1 MSKLNTVYSFLRTAF
16 HDETS
21 PVYRWVDRVVWL
33 LIAISLA
40 LVYADVRRAGE
51 EVGPRFE
58 FLDSIV
64 LWLFVIELTLRV
76 ASYHPPVLNVLE
88 GNESFRIRQHITGRI
103 RYLFTPMI
111 LLDVLAVLALVP
123 ALRGLRALRLLR
135 LVRGVRFFRYSTPI
149 RGIMRSLQENALL
162 YMFNISFLFSGVGIG
177 GLSIF
182 LAERGVN
189 PAVRN
194 VADGLWWALVT
205 LTTVGYGDVTPV
217 TTLGRLIGGVLMV
230 AGMFTLALF
239 AGTVGST
246 LLRSLMSLRE
256 DTFRM
261 SSFTDHFVVCGFDP
275 SAILLLQALVSE
287 LHESEIEILVF
298 APGER
303 PVELPAQFV
312 WVSGDPTR
320 ESELDKARLP
330 FARVA
335 IIIGDR
341 DQSIQHAD
349 AQTLLTLFTLRS
361 FLAKQRETHQRKH
374 PLHVIAEI
382 LDPENRD
389 HAAAAGAD
397 EVVET
402 TRLGFDL
409 IAHAALVPGSGNVM
423 SSVAASE
430 SDSLYIEENPH
441 AEASAFGEL
450 AQRVRQQYHVVV
462 IGVRARATQRV
473 ELNPDD
479 SLVVQPTDELIY
491 LGSRPVF
498 AESPGD
504 R

>member
-1 MSKLNTVYSFLRTAF
+1 MYSFLRTAF
-16 HDETS
+16 HDEHS
-21 PVYRWVDRVVWL
+21 PVYRWVERVVWL

-40 LVYADVRRAGE
+40 LVYADVRRPDDVPA
-51 EVGPRFE
+51 PQRFE
-58 FLDSIV
+58 QLDSFV
-64 LWLFVIELTLRV
+64 LWLFVIELVLRLV
-76 ASYHPPVLNVLE
+76 SYHPPVLNVLE
-88 GNESFRIRQHITGRI
+88 GNQLFRIRQHVVGRL
-103 RYLFTPMI
+103 RYLVTPLV

-135 LVRGVRFFRYSTPI
+135 LVRGVKFFHYSSPVQSI
-149 RGIMRSLQENALL
+149 ARSFQENALL
-162 YMFNISFLFSGVGIG
+162 YAFNISFLLSGVGIG
-177 GLSIF
+177 GLSLF

-189 PAVRN
+189 PAVDT
-194 VADGLWWALVT
+194 VADGLWWSLVT

-217 TTLGRLIGGVLMV
+217 TTVGRLIGGVLMV

-261 SSFTDHFVVCGFDP
+261 SSYTDHFVVCGYDP
-275 SAILLLQALVSE
+275 SATLLLQSLVSE
-287 LHESEIEILVF
+287 LHQSETPILVF

-303 PVELPAQFV
+303 PTELPAQFV
-312 WVSGDPTR
+312 WISGDPTR
-320 ESELDKARLP
+320 ESELEKARLP

-335 IIIGDR
+335 IIIGAR
-341 DQSIQHAD
+341 DQLIQNAD
-349 AQTLLTLFTLRS
+349 AKTLLTLFTLRS
-361 FLAKQRETHQRKH
+361 FLAKQPETKQRKR

-389 HAAAAGAD
+389 HASAAGAD

-402 TRLGFDL
+402 TQLGFDL
-409 IAHAALVPGSGNVM
+409 IAHAALVPGSGNIM

-430 SDSLYIEENPH
+430 QDSLYIEENPH
-441 AEASAFGEL
+441 DAASSFGEL
-450 AQRVRQQYHVVV
+450 AQRVREEHHVVV
-462 IGVRARATQRV
+462 IGVRNHASQRV

-498 AESPGD
+498 GESDG